1 MSKPT
6 EERFPGYNPISE
18 FEAYLKDMKKK
29 IRKKIDKEKVE
40 DTKKAENFIRLIE
53 DVLELPY
60 FEMDINVYA
69 LLYYL
74 KVDFRSLKTEIA
86 KYEAKAAEAKKAVE
100 ALQQEPEIDP
110 SYLIPDEWKAQREA
124 VQKKIAEARE
134 ELYALESV
142 IEELKREKQLIYRL
156 EGMACRPKGFFAK
169 L

>member
-1 MSKPT
+1 MAKPT
-6 EERFPGYNPISE
+6 EERFPGNSSISE

-29 IRKKIDKEKVE
+29 IRKRIEKGKVE
-40 DTKKAENFIRLIE
+40 DPKKAENFIRLIE

-60 FEMDINVYA
+60 FEMDSDVYT
-69 LLYYL
+69 LLFYL
-74 KVDFRSLKTEIA
+74 KVDFRSLKTEIT

-100 ALQQEPEIDP
+100 ALQQEPEIDA
-110 SYLIPDEWKAQREA
+110 SYLIPDEWKQQREA
-124 VQKKIAEARE
+124 AKKKLGEARE

-142 IEELKREKQLIYRL
+142 IEEIKREKLLVYRL